1 MEETETSY
9 NSFYL
14 KGMMK
19 FMSDRLR
26 PYADLRL
33 IGYGGDADAQ
43 SSQLM
48 NLGASYNLTSNT
60 FLSTNFGMKFY
71 ANDDVEGTDY
81 SQFNWRFK
89 VDQKF

>member
-1 MEETETSY
+1 
-9 NSFYL
+9 
-14 KGMMK
+14 
-19 FMSDRLR
+19 
-26 PYADLRL
+26 
-33 IGYGGDADAQ
+33 
-43 SSQLM
+43 M